1 MIFFGISK
9 PKKTLVKPLGM
20 VSCPDCKEEGYL
32 EIFGFARYFHLYWI
46 PMFSVGKAVRVDC
59 RSCETTFKGKKMPK
73 AAMIYAEDL
82 KQEVKTPIWHFTGLG
97 VLVGLISLFIIMGRN
112 GDKLEAKYMGNP
124 QVNDTYFLSLE
135 NGYTYWNLIEIEA
148 DTLTF
153 ESPNVYVESIF
164 DTGEIQE
171 IKDLP
176 MDTIRYSRSDIKWMF
191 DEKDI
196 YRIDRE

>member
-1 MIFFGISK
+1 
-9 PKKTLVKPLGM
+9 
-20 VSCPDCKEEGYL
+20 
-32 EIFGFARYFHLYWI
+32 
-46 PMFSVGKAVRVDC
+46 
-59 RSCETTFKGKKMPK
+59 MPK